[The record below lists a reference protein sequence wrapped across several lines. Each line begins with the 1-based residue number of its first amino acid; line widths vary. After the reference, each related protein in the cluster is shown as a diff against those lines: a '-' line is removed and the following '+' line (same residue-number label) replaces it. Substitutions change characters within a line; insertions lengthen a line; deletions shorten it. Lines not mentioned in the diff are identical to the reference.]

1 MAAFEDLISELEP
14 TLDRLWKAPA
24 LRRAEHTTIP
34 ARPGV
39 YLFTRRDEA
48 VHVGQAE
55 NLHRRLAEQCR
66 PSSGHTKATLA
77 FAVARRAARGEG
89 LDVDG
94 PPARLATSDA
104 FVPFFD
110 RAKEAVA
117 ALPVRFLEV
126 ESPELRTLFA
136 VYGSMALGT
145 GESATDGAS

>member
-24 LRRAEHTTIP
+24 HPRAEHTTIP

-39 YLFTRRDEA
+39 YLFTRRDDA

-55 NLHRRLAEQCR
+55 NLNRRLAEQCR
-66 PSSGHTKATLA
+66 PSSGHTRATLA

-117 ALPVRFLEV
+117 ALPVRFLEL

-145 GESATDGAS
+145 SESATDGAP

>member
-1 MAAFEDLISELEP
+1 
-14 TLDRLWKAPA
+14 
-24 LRRAEHTTIP
+24 
-34 ARPGV
+34 V
-39 YLFTRRDEA
+39 FTRRDEA

-55 NLHRRLAEQCR
+55 NLNRRLAEQCR
-66 PSSGHTKATLA
+66 PSSGHTRATLA
-77 FAVARRAARGEG
+77 FTVARRAARGEG

-145 GESATDGAS
+145 SESATDGSS

>member
-1 MAAFEDLISELEP
+1 MAAFEDLISQLEP
-14 TLDRLWKAPA
+14 TLERLWDAPA
-24 LRRAEHTTIP
+24 APRAEHKTIP
-34 ARPGV
+34 TAPGV
-39 YLFTRRDEA
+39 YLFTRRDEP

-55 NLHRRLAEQCR
+55 DLHRRLAEQCR
-66 PSSGHTKATLA
+66 PSSGHTRATLA
-77 FAVARRAARGEG
+77 FSVARRAARGEG
-89 LDVDG
+89 IDVDG

-117 ALPVRFLEV
+117 GLPVRFLEV

-145 GESATDGAS
+145 TESDGAG